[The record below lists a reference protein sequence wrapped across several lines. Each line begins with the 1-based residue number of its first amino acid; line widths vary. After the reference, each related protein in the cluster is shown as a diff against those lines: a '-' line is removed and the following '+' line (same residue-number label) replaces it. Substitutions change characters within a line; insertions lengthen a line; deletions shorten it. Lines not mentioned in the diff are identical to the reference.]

1 MTSSTTSSSGE
12 LGSGAFLIL
21 AAVAVIAVVFGAVMW
36 RRKVAGDLGKNPV
49 KNDTRFVKIEKGSAI
64 DITRNHF

>member
-1 MTSSTTSSSGE
+1 M
-12 LGSGAFLIL
+12 IL

-36 RRKVAGDLGKNPV
+36 RRKVAGDLGKTPV